1 MGTYQLGLQPMGVPQ
16 QLEYQTTNNM
26 KTLKFLLLAVL
37 LGLNFVSCDPPS
49 INEEVGVEQVE
60 TKTLS
65 LSGDE
70 EEEVTQTSN

>member
-60 TKTLS
+60 KTS
-65 LSGDE
+65 FTEDDDE
-70 EEEVTQTSN
+70 ETVKN

>member
-60 TKTLS
+60 KTS
-65 LSGDE
+65 FTEDGE
-70 EEEVTQTSN
+70 EEDVKPGDL

>member
-26 KTLKFLLLAVL
+26 KTLRFLLLAVL

-60 TKTLS
+60 KTS
-65 LSGDE
+65 FTEDE
-70 EEEVTQTSN
+70 DDETVKN